1 MTEHDATNTS
11 DSIDAPEELHRFLT
25 AYRPTSVSEE
35 NWALIA
41 DDAVQLV
48 LRAGALT
55 RLRVEK
61 DIQLLGAVVAH
72 LIERGRPVTLDEA
85 LSDVTLLS
93 FDTSLEVG
101 EKTKENKRGITRRLQ
116 AVHRGLPWRAEK
128 RSPEAR
134 TDNLVA
140 HTEVDTMHRIL
151 GHAHA
156 MVDDAE
162 GVAFIAAIS
171 AAREARRGQG
181 AGPGASAHDWTS
193 AREFAGRYGWNMTQR
208 LLKACVTHET
218 LNTDQPLAIVIR
230 DYGLSRRDLDLG
242 FTRVR
247 DLPDVPVP
255 SHHDLLRGPA

>member
-1 MTEHDATNTS
+1 MTDHDATNTS
-11 DSIDAPEELHRFLT
+11 ESIDAPEALCNFLT
-25 AYRPTSVSEE
+25 AYRPTGVKEE
-35 NWALIA
+35 TWALIA
-41 DDAVQLV
+41 DDAVKLV

-72 LIERGRPVTLDEA
+72 LVERGRPVTLDEA
-85 LSDVTLLS
+85 LSDATLLS
-93 FDTSLEVG
+93 FDTSLQVG

-128 RSPEAR
+128 RTPEER

-156 MVDDAE
+156 MADDAE
-162 GVAFIAAIS
+162 GVAFIAAVS

-181 AGPGASAHDWTS
+181 AGPGASAHDWAP
-193 AREFAGRYGWNMTQR
+193 ARRFADRHGWNMTQR

-230 DYGLSRRDLDLG
+230 NNGLSRRDLDLG
-242 FTRVR
+242 LTRVR
-247 DLPDVPVP
+247 DLPDLPAP
-255 SHHDLLRGPA
+255 SHHDLLRGTA

>member
-1 MTEHDATNTS
+1 MTEHDAPNTS
-11 DSIDAPEELHRFLT
+11 ESIDAPDALDSFLK
-25 AYRPTSVSEE
+25 AYRPTSVTEE
-35 NWALIA
+35 NWAAIA

-85 LSDVTLLS
+85 LSDATLLS
-93 FDTSLEVG
+93 FDTSLKVG

-116 AVHRGLPWRAEK
+116 AVHRDLPWRAEK
-128 RSPEAR
+128 RTPEER

-140 HTEVDTMHRIL
+140 HTEVATMHRIL

-156 MVDDAE
+156 MGDDSE
-162 GVAFIAAIS
+162 GVAFIAAVS

-181 AGPGASAHDWTS
+181 GGPGASAHDWAP

-208 LLKACVTHET
+208 LLKACVTHEV
-218 LNTDQPLAIVIR
+218 LNTDQPLAVVIR
-230 DYGLSRRDLDLG
+230 DHGLSRRDLDLAL
-242 FTRVR
+242 TRVR
-247 DLPDVPVP
+247 DLPDLPAP
-255 SHHDLLRGPA
+255 PHHDLLRGPA

>member
-1 MTEHDATNTS
+1 MTEHDTS
-11 DSIDAPEELHRFLT
+11 HTPGSIAAPEALVSFLT
-25 AYRPTSVSEE
+25 AYRPTSVTDA

-41 DDAVQLV
+41 DDAMQLV

-85 LSDVTLLS
+85 LSDATLLS
-93 FDTSLEVG
+93 FDTSLQAG

-116 AVHRGLPWRAEK
+116 AVHRGLPWRAHKRTPEK
-128 RSPEAR
+128 R

-151 GHAHA
+151 GHARA
-156 MVDDAE
+156 LVDDAE
-162 GVAFIAAIS
+162 GVAFIAAVS

-181 AGPGASAHDWTS
+181 AGPGASAHDWAS
-193 AREFAGRYGWNMTQR
+193 AREFAGRYGWNTTQR
-208 LLKACVTHET
+208 LLKACVTHEV
-218 LNTDQPLAIVIR
+218 LNTDQPLAVVFR
-230 DYGLSRRDLDLG
+230 DHGLSRRDLDLG
-242 FTRVR
+242 LTRVR
-247 DLPDVPVP
+247 DLPDLPAT

>member
-1 MTEHDATNTS
+1 MTEHDAPNTS
-11 DSIDAPEELHRFLT
+11 DSLDAPEALDRFLT
-25 AYRPTSVSEE
+25 AYRPTSVTEE
-35 NWALIA
+35 NWALVA

-85 LSDVTLLS
+85 LSDATLLS
-93 FDTSLEVG
+93 FDTSLQVS

-128 RSPEAR
+128 RTPEER

-156 MVDDAE
+156 MGDDAE
-162 GVAFIAAIS
+162 GVAFTAAVS

-181 AGPGASAHDWTS
+181 AGPGASAHDWAS
-193 AREFAGRYGWNMTQR
+193 ARGFAGRYGWNMTQR
-208 LLKACVTHET
+208 LLKACVTHEV

-230 DYGLSRRDLDLG
+230 DHGLSRRDLDLG
-242 FTRVR
+242 LTRVR
-247 DLPDVPVP
+247 DLPDLPAP
-255 SHHDLLRGPA
+255 SLHDLLRGPA